1 MMRSR
6 IGTALTVTALTVT
19 ALLVSAAGAQADVK
33 TTEKAQMKFEGML
46 GRMVGLFGGK
56 AMKEGIVNTVAVK
69 GDRKITSTDDTATI
83 VDLAEE
89 KVYELNLKDKS
100 YKVTT
105 FAEMR
110 KRLEDARA
118 KAEEEA
124 RKQKGR
130 EEKKDPNAKEM
141 EVEFHA
147 KETGQKRQIS
157 GFNCREVIMTI
168 AVHEKGK
175 TLEQT
180 GGMLMTMD
188 MWLAPRV
195 PGMKELADFDLRYA
209 KALTENVMPSADQMA
224 QAFAMYPGLKDAMLK
239 MQSEKVNMDGTAIES
254 VMTVQTVQTKEQ
266 AAQAKKEEGQGSTSP
281 AGGIGGMLGRFGKKK
296 EEPKPAPAE
305 GGAEKA
311 APSSDTNVTLM
322 TSTNTV
328 LTIAPTVSADEVAI
342 PAGFKLK
349 K

>member
-1 MMRSR
+1 MMRLR
-6 IGTALTVTALTVT
+6 CGMAFAVAGLLLT
-19 ALLVSAAGAQADVK
+19 AAGAQADVK
-33 TTEKAQMKFEGML
+33 TTEKSQMKFEGML
-46 GRMVGLFGGK
+46 GRMAGIFGGK
-56 AMKEGIVNTVAVK
+56 AMKDGIVNTVAVK
-69 GDRKITSTDDTATI
+69 GDRKITSSEDSATI

-100 YKVTT
+100 YRVTT

-110 KRLEDARA
+110 KRLEEARA

-124 RKQKGR
+124 RKQKTR
-130 EEKKDPNAKEM
+130 EEKKDPDAKEM
-141 EVEFHA
+141 EIDFQA

-157 GFNCREVIMTI
+157 GFNCRQVILTI
-168 AVHEKGK
+168 GMHEKGK
-175 TLEQT
+175 TLEQA

-188 MWLAPRV
+188 MWMAPRV

-209 KALTENVMPSADQMA
+209 KALAENALPSADQMA

-239 MQSEKVNMDGTAIES
+239 MQSEKVNMDGTPIES

-266 AAQAKKEEGQGSTSP
+266 AAQAKKEEGSSPASP
-281 AGGIGGMLGRFGKKK
+281 AGAIGGMLGRFGRKKA
-296 EEPKPAPAE
+296 EEPKPAAE
-305 GGAEKA
+305 SGGDKA
-311 APSSDTNVTLM
+311 AASSDTRLTLM
-322 TSTNTV
+322 TVTNTV
-328 LTIAPTVSADEVAI
+328 LTIAPTVSADELAV